1 MNEQL
6 IDSITNEVLRRL
18 QSVRFSNQSSKK
30 SMLVLS
36 EENGSIPESIRKDYQ
51 IMETGRVSSLE
62 LARLYSMIDSVEC
75 ILITSLTDAQLAN
88 LALGCGEGRFLEGIR
103 YALLHGK
110 TIFALEEG
118 LSYRTYRKSAHKT
131 YYRRLL
137 EYEEC
142 IKSYG
147 IEILEQK
154 MSMPKGV
161 MHHVNPGQ
169 EITYREEDNYTID
182 KKLIIEKDLMNLNLS
197 SQKELLIRKNSIV
210 SPSALD
216 YARAHHIEI
225 IKK

>member
-18 QSVRFSNQSSKK
+18 QSVRFSNQNSKK
-30 SMLVLS
+30 PTMLALS
-36 EENGSIPESIRKDYQ
+36 EGNDPIPESIRKDYQ
-51 IMETGRVSSLE
+51 IMETDRSLE
-62 LARLYSMIDSVEC
+62 LARLSSMIDSVEC
-75 ILITSLTDAQLAN
+75 ILITSLSATQLAN
-88 LALGCGEGRFLEGIR
+88 LALGCGEGRFLEGVR
-103 YALLHGK
+103 YALLLGK
-110 TIFALEEG
+110 TIFVLEEG

-142 IKSYG
+142 IISYG

-161 MHHVNPGQ
+161 MHHPDPGE
-169 EITYREEDNYTID
+169 EITYGEDNYTID
-182 KKLIIEKDLMNLNLS
+182 KKLIIEKDLMNLNVR
-197 SQKELLIRKNSIV
+197 SQKELWIRKNSIV

-216 YARAHHIEI
+216 YARAHHIEM

>member
-18 QSVRFSNQSSKK
+18 QSVRFSNQNSKK
-30 SMLVLS
+30 PTMLALS
-36 EENGSIPESIRKDYQ
+36 EGNDPIPESIRKDYQ
-51 IMETGRVSSLE
+51 IMETDRSLE
-62 LARLYSMIDSVEC
+62 LARLSSMIDSVEC
-75 ILITSLTDAQLAN
+75 ILITSLSATQLAN
-88 LALGCGEGRFLEGIR
+88 LALGCGEGRFLEGVR
-103 YALLHGK
+103 YALLLGK
-110 TIFALEEG
+110 TIFVLEEG

-154 MSMPKGV
+154 MNTPKGV
-161 MHHVNPGQ
+161 MHHLDPGD
-169 EITYREEDNYTID
+169 EISYREDNYTID
-182 KKLIIEKDLMNLNLS
+182 KKLITEKDLMNLKVS
-197 SQKELLIRKNSIV
+197 SQKEVWIRKNSIV

-216 YARAHHIEI
+216 YARAHHIEM

>member
-18 QSVRFSNQSSKK
+18 QSVRFYNQNSKK
-30 SMLVLS
+30 PMLVLS
-36 EENGSIPESIRKDYQ
+36 EENDPIPESIRKDYQ
-51 IMETGRVSSLE
+51 IMETGAVSSLE
-62 LARLYSMIDSVEC
+62 LSKIYSMIDSVEC
-75 ILITSLTDAQLAN
+75 ILITSLTATQLAN
-88 LALGCGEGRFLEGIR
+88 LALGCGESRFLEGIR
-103 YALLHGK
+103 YALLLGK

-142 IKSYG
+142 IESYG

-154 MSMPKGV
+154 MSMQKGV
-161 MHHVNPGQ
+161 MHHSNPGE
-169 EITYREEDNYTID
+169 EITNRDDNYTID
-182 KKLIIEKDLMNLNLS
+182 KKLILEKDLMNLNVRT
-197 SQKELLIRKNSIV
+197 QKEVWIRKNSIV

>member
-18 QSVRFSNQSSKK
+18 QSLRFSNQNSKK
-30 SMLVLS
+30 PMLILS
-36 EENGSIPESIRKDYQ
+36 EGNDPIPESIRKDYQ
-51 IMETGRVSSLE
+51 IMETDRVSSLD
-62 LARLYSMIDSVEC
+62 LARLYSMIDSAEC
-75 ILITSLTDAQLAN
+75 ILITSLSATQLAN
-88 LALGCGEGRFLEGIR
+88 LALGCGEGRFLEGVR
-103 YALLHGK
+103 YALLLGK

-154 MSMPKGV
+154 MSTPKGV
-161 MHHVNPGQ
+161 MHHLDPGE
-169 EITYREEDNYTID
+169 EICYREDNYTID
-182 KKLIIEKDLMNLNLS
+182 KKLITEKDLMNLKVS
-197 SQKELLIRKNSIV
+197 SQKEVWIRKNSIV

-216 YARAHHIEI
+216 YARAHHIEM

>member
-18 QSVRFSNQSSKK
+18 QSLRFSNQNSKK

-36 EENGSIPESIRKDYQ
+36 EGNDPIPESIRKDYQ
-51 IMETGRVSSLE
+51 IMETDRSLE
-62 LARLYSMIDSVEC
+62 LARLSSMIDSVEC
-75 ILITSLTDAQLAN
+75 ILITSLSATQLAN
-88 LALGCGEGRFLEGIR
+88 LALGCGEGRFLEGVR
-103 YALLHGK
+103 YALLLGK
-110 TIFALEEG
+110 TIFVLEEG

-154 MSMPKGV
+154 MSTPKGV
-161 MHHVNPGQ
+161 MHHLDPGE
-169 EITYREEDNYTID
+169 EICYREDNYTID
-182 KKLIIEKDLMNLNLS
+182 KKLITEKDLMNLKVS
-197 SQKELLIRKNSIV
+197 SQKEVWIRKNSIV

-216 YARAHHIEI
+216 YARAHHIEM